1 ARRLGAGCARAASV
15 RSSATAAR
23 PSHWGGTGSPP
34 PIPRAPPVSPY
45 PPTPEHPSPPPRLPR
60 PLLAPRAAA
69 PPKRSGAPGAP
80 ALALG
85 IRAAARSAALEPPVT
100 VSWAGGLLEDRAYRA
115 LTWRNARGLGLDI
128 VPVAPRKSA
137 LEAVAELALR

>member
-1 ARRLGAGCARAASV
+1 VLRLGRQGDGPAKTIVAR
-15 RSSATAAR
+15 
-23 PSHWGGTGSPP
+23 GS
-34 PIPRAPPVSPY
+34 
-45 PPTPEHPSPPPRLPR
+45 L
-60 PLLAPRAAA
+60 
-69 PPKRSGAPGAP
+69 

-128 VPVAPRKSA
+128 VPMAPRKSA